1 MPGLRHFTAPA
12 INLMEHLKYKTKIGL
27 VFGILL
33 APLALSLFFLLSLLT
48 ESIHISTM
56 KRQGLQTYET
66 LLNNQM
72 AGKVNK
78 SAVIA
83 REYGFNVRDEQYTD
97 ALELISIQSQLAVDE
112 HLSSAYLNRVLVTTI
127 PALIKQINLANDS
140 ANIVLNNQAFTPTT
154 FIALS
159 NLTKSLPQYQAQVQ
173 KTLTIATDANPL
185 VDEKLSPLLSKLQKS
200 VTQFKNIIDNKM
212 LEPDNLSISKIEFSR
227 YYSTVQ
233 NDLQQ
238 LINQSIPT
246 LTKLITDKLQQQ
258 RMIRNIVLIAS
269 FICLLSAAYLL
280 IGFYLAVVGGIT
292 RFANAA
298 EQAADGD
305 LSATLA
311 SLGNDEMSIITARYN
326 ALLKAF
332 TQLLADVKTTTV
344 DLSEATHS
352 LEQTSYKTSEDVTEQ
367 QSRVSAIHSA
377 LSDMSNSA
385 HAVEESAVQAMHIAQ
400 GAAGHVKESSTN
412 TMELARYMEDL
423 QIEFKENQKALDR
436 LATDS
441 QNIGNVSKGISEI
454 ADQTNLLALNA
465 AIEAA
470 RAGEQGRGFAVVAD
484 EVRTLASR
492 TQLQTQEIHQI
503 ISSLQKA
510 SDDTQQKMQTSVTK
524 MAECVNSANSTNSVL
539 QNAQTSMLEI
549 EQQGELIAQ
558 RVQEQSK
565 ATAQA
570 LNDAEQISTL
580 AIQTQASAQSGLG
593 DAQKLSLLSER
604 LSNAMSK
611 FKA

>member
-200 VTQFKNIIDNKM
+200 VTQ
-212 LEPDNLSISKIEFSR
+212 
-227 YYSTVQ
+227 
-233 NDLQQ
+233 
-238 LINQSIPT
+238 
-246 LTKLITDKLQQQ
+246 
-258 RMIRNIVLIAS
+258 
-269 FICLLSAAYLL
+269 
-280 IGFYLAVVGGIT
+280 
-292 RFANAA
+292 
-298 EQAADGD
+298 
-305 LSATLA
+305 
-311 SLGNDEMSIITARYN
+311 DEMSIITARYN

>member
-1 MPGLRHFTAPA
+1 
-12 INLMEHLKYKTKIGL
+12 
-27 VFGILL
+27 
-33 APLALSLFFLLSLLT
+33 
-48 ESIHISTM
+48 M

-112 HLSSAYLNRVLVTTI
+112 HLSSAYLNRVLVTRI

-140 ANIVLNNQAFTPTT
+140 ANTVLNNQAFTPTT

-344 DLSEATHS
+344 DLSEATHY